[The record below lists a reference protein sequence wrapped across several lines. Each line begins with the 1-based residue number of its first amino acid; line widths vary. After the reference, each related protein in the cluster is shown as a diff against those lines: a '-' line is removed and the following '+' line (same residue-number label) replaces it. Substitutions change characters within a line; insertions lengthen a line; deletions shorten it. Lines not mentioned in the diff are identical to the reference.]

1 MNEDHMAE
9 STTHAR
15 EKMENGPMSKLCLCP
30 DKQDGYISRQNGMM
44 KMVGTG
50 GYGMPDESR
59 EKKRGVERQ
68 GEAAEAP
75 GTLTLIAQ
83 TAADKDPQKELSTN
97 YMMKQH

>member
-9 STTHAR
+9 STTRAR

-59 EKKRGVERQ
+59 EKQV
-68 GEAAEAP
+68 
-75 GTLTLIAQ
+75 LS
-83 TAADKDPQKELSTN
+83 DKEKLQRLLA
-97 YMMKQH
+97 H